1 MLALGEKKAFII
13 IDVNGEKEPNKWGY
27 DVFFMTLSS
36 GNHRGSTGKILLTD
50 EFCSISEKGGR
61 YARTILRNE
70 KDNVSNTW
78 FYN

>member
-1 MLALGEKKAFII
+1 
-13 IDVNGEKEPNKWGY
+13 
-27 DVFFMTLSS
+27 MTLSS

>member
-1 MLALGEKKAFII
+1 MGRKNLI
-13 IDVNGEKEPNKWGY
+13 NGGD